1 MHDLRY
7 LRSHREEV
15 EKGLAKKHTKV
26 DLDAFYKLE
35 QERLQRLAEVEEL
48 KHRRNA
54 ASEEIGR
61 LKKAGQDASPLLA
74 EMKKVAEDLKEKRS
88 EEHTSNSSH
97 LGISYAV

>member
-35 QERLQRLAEVEEL
+35 EERLQRLAEVEEL

-74 EMKKVAEDLKEKRS
+74 EIDRKSTRL
-88 EEHTSNSSH
+88 NSSH
-97 LGISYAV
+97 LGISYAVFCLKKKKKTT